1 MTARAVVVHAFG
13 EPESFSL
20 EERDP
25 GHPGPGKIRM
35 KVHAAGVSF
44 VDVLVAEGKYQLQPP
59 LPFVPGSEF
68 AGVIEAVGE
77 GVDPA
82 RIGQR
87 VCGSGFGAAVAEA
100 AVIPAKL
107 ALPIPDAMSFEQA
120 SVFRV
125 SYATAYHALVQRAR
139 LKAGEVLCVLGAA
152 GAVGYASIQIGK
164 ALGAT
169 VIASASTKE
178 KRDFAL
184 SGGADHAID
193 SNADDWRAQ
202 VKEASGGHG
211 LDVVI
216 DPLGDRFTEP
226 AFRSLAWNGRHLVI
240 GFAAGQIPKLPT
252 NLALL
257 KGASLIGVDIRQLGI
272 FEPEMSEANIPA
284 LFDLYT
290 AGHLRPPVAS
300 IYPLDRFADAMHEAK
315 AGQSAGRVVIRM
327 H

>member
-1 MTARAVVVHAFG
+1 M
-13 EPESFSL
+13 
-20 EERDP
+20 
-25 GHPGPGKIRM
+25 
-35 KVHAAGVSF
+35 
-44 VDVLVAEGKYQLQPP
+44 
-59 LPFVPGSEF
+59 
-68 AGVIEAVGE
+68 
-77 GVDPA
+77 
-82 RIGQR
+82 
-87 VCGSGFGAAVAEA
+87 
-100 AVIPAKL
+100 IPAKL